1 MKRLLIVG
9 YGAACYVL
17 FLAAFLYAVG
27 FVGDFVVPR
36 TVDNGVSAS
45 VGEAIVV
52 NLVLLSVFAVQHSV
66 MARPAFKRPWSAAP
80 TCC

>member
-52 NLVLLSVFAVQHSV
+52 YLMIL
-66 MARPAFKRPWSAAP
+66 
-80 TCC
+80 